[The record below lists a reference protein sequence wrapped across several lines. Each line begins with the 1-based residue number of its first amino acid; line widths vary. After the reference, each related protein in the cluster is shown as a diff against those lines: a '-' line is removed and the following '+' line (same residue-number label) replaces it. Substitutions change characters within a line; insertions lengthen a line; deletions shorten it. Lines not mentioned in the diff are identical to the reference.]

1 MQSVVYFGYWSMFY
15 YFVKDL
21 RNFLMD
27 TGTFWNLLSCGKPP
41 ILKCTTWCGM
51 PWCTVHYALHYVV
64 HNALHSA
71 VQYIMLWFLLT
82 LHSAVHDAL
91 HTAVHHTFCD
101 TCLLGSG
108 HVRLCSLLWVFNS
121 LLNWTFFVN
130 NVFIYCVLLSVNYL
144 SLSLSYLSF

>member
-1 MQSVVYFGYWSMFY
+1 M
-15 YFVKDL
+15 L
-21 RNFLMD
+21 E
-27 TGTFWNLLSCGKPP
+27 C
-41 ILKCTTWCGM
+41 I
-51 PWCTVHYALHYVV
+51 YALHYVV

-130 NVFIYCVLLSVNYL
+130 NVTTCYRFHYLICHSKDHSIVHCKIISIHSCKFPKPVNHPSAKKIPQYRLS
-144 SLSLSYLSF
+144 

>member
-1 MQSVVYFGYWSMFY
+1 MLFILAIGPCFTILL
-15 YFVKDL
+15 DL

-41 ILKCTTWCGM
+41 ILKCATWCGM
-51 PWCTVHYALHYVV
+51 PWCTH
-64 HNALHSA
+64 
-71 VQYIMLWFLLT
+71 IMLWFLLT